1 MSHSPEAGKVDVVTR
16 IDSQTAELVP
26 EWLSLPQVAE
36 ALDIPEKSVRR
47 LLQERKL
54 VGFDLGGGQL
64 SVPAGFVRDGQVIKG
79 LSGTFTL
86 LADAGYDDEEALRWL
101 YTPQDSLPGTPVEA
115 LAEDRG
121 KEVKRR
127 AQALGF

>member
-1 MSHSPEAGKVDVVTR
+1 MTR
-16 IDSQTAELVP
+16 IDSQTAKLVP
-26 EWLSLPQVAE
+26 EWWSLQQVAE
-36 ALDIPEKSVRR
+36 ALDIDEKSVRR
-47 LLQERKL
+47 LLQDRKL
-54 VGFDLGGGQL
+54 VGFDLGEGQV
-64 SVPAGFVRDGQVIKG
+64 SIPATFVRDGQVVKG

-86 LADAGYDDEEALRWL
+86 LDDAGYDDEEALRWL
-101 YTPQDSLPGTPVEA
+101 FTPQESLPGAPVEA